1 MKKYTNI
8 LFLMLFTCLFVSW
21 NTFQNNDY
29 TFKRKNQKIS
39 LRIENGMNYLR
50 WNEKTKLIV
59 NTKKIDPKKLSL
71 SAPGLRLIVGATDFD
86 SESVWEI
93 TTGEKLTNT
102 DTLTL
107 FLSCRDLK
115 DKFWSHQFKIPI
127 KEY

>member
-1 MKKYTNI
+1 
-8 LFLMLFTCLFVSW
+8 MLFTCLFVSW